1 MVNSAGA
8 EMTSSETV
16 IRRKLKAAHSDA
28 STGAPGADRAWRLAL
43 ARAARDAAKLPLD
56 VTRLTIAQSSLA
68 EVLELPPDRGMIVIL
83 EGPQEAIGLFLLSNA
98 VLASLVEIQTIGQV
112 VAQQPAAR
120 KPTRTDA
127 AMSQPMI
134 DDALIGLEAGLADQG
149 DYSWASGFRFASFIE
164 DPRPLG
170 LLLEDVTYR
179 VLTAQ
184 VSLAHGARKGEVF
197 LVLPAGGVGAAHHQL
212 PLPDAADQPETF
224 RSNLLAQVEGADCTL
239 QAVMARVTM
248 PLNQL
253 MQLAVNQQISLPMA
267 AIDRISLEGM
277 DGRHVAT
284 ARLGQQNGM
293 RALRVHDQVA
303 QGAASQRANVFTDP
317 ATQGVTIF
325 EPDSDLRKSA

>member
-1 MVNSAGA
+1 
-8 EMTSSETV
+8 MTSSETA
-16 IRRKLKAAHSDA
+16 IRRKLRAAHSDA
-28 STGAPGADRAWRLAL
+28 SAGAPGADRAWRLAL

-56 VTRLTIAQSSLA
+56 VTRLAITQSSLA
-68 EVLELPPDRGMIVIL
+68 EVLELPPDRGMIVVL
-83 EGPQEAIGLFLLSNA
+83 AGPNEAMGLFLLSNA

-149 DYSWASGFRFASFIE
+149 DYAWASGFRFASFIE

-179 VLTAQ
+179 VMTAQ
-184 VSLAHGARKGEVF
+184 VSLAHGARSGEVF
-197 LVLPAGGVGAAHHQL
+197 LVLPAGGVGVPDHKL
-212 PLPDAADQPETF
+212 PPPDAVVQPEEF
-224 RSNLLAQVEGADCTL
+224 RLNLLAQIERADCTL

-248 PLNQL
+248 PLSQL
-253 MQLAVNQQISLPMA
+253 MQLTVNQHISLPMA

-293 RALRVHDQVA
+293 RALRVHDQVSR
-303 QGAASQRANVFTDP
+303 ASVPHRADVYPDTS
-317 ATQGVTIF
+317 TGGVAIF